1 MDKHYKLWQSREII
15 DKYLNKN
22 VSDFFDSEIYFIKRV
37 GLRIHS
43 ILDIGCACGR
53 LIELF
58 HLYNKEIVYT
68 GMDLSME
75 SVQNARKLYPQS
87 IFVNANALEYS
98 TQKTFDLVNATGVC
112 QHEPQFEKLVQKM
125 TDWSGKYILF
135 DVKLAA
141 IKEHLININVAY
153 SNNES
158 PIYFNIL
165 SLNKLISFLKK
176 LENISRIS
184 IYGYVTAKNTRN
196 VIPDDIGELVS
207 AGILLEKASSDF
219 VGVPELHIEMPTFLT
234 S

>member
-1 MDKHYKLWQSREII
+1 MI
-15 DKYLNKN
+15 DL
-22 VSDFFDSEIYFIKRV
+22 
-37 GLRIHS
+37 
-43 ILDIGCACGR
+43 
-53 LIELF
+53 
-58 HLYNKEIVYT
+58 
-68 GMDLSME
+68 
-75 SVQNARKLYPQS
+75 
-87 IFVNANALEYS
+87 
-98 TQKTFDLVNATGVC
+98 
-112 QHEPQFEKLVQKM
+112 
-125 TDWSGKYILF
+125 SGKYILF

-219 VGVPELHIEMPTFLT
+219 VGVPELHIEVPTFLT